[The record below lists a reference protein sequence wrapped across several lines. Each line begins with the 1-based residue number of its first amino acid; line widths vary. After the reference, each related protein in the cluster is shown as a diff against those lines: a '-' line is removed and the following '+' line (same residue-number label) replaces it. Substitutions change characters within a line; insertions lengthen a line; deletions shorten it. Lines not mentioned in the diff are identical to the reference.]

1 MSACTFHLN
10 SFFERAIKS
19 SADCYAI
26 PESCEDLWEEL
37 GVTAGAD
44 NTGLE
49 LWPAAAEKG
58 GPPGA
63 RPPIYTC
70 LKPSAKM
77 EMCSFL

>member
-26 PESCEDLWEEL
+26 PESCEDLQEEL
-37 GVTAGAD
+37 DVTVEAD

-49 LWPAAAEKG
+49 LWPAAAKTG

-63 RPPIYTC
+63 HPPIYTW
-70 LKPSAKM
+70 LKVSAKM
-77 EMCSFL
+77 EMCSFS

>member
-26 PESCEDLWEEL
+26 PESCEDLQEEL
-37 GVTAGAD
+37 DVTVEAESAD

-49 LWPAAAEKG
+49 LGPVAAEKG

-63 RPPIYTC
+63 RPPIYT
-70 LKPSAKM
+70 
-77 EMCSFL
+77 

>member
-26 PESCEDLWEEL
+26 PESCADLWEEL

-49 LWPAAAEKG
+49 LWPAAAETG

-63 RPPIYTC
+63 HPPIFTW
-70 LKPSAKM
+70 LKASAKM
-77 EMCSFL
+77 EMCSFS